1 MMSLLGNDKL
11 KQGDYVTAVTLY
23 TRAIE
28 LAPSNAP
35 YYANRYMI
43 L

>member
-11 KQGDYVTAVTLY
+11 KQADYVTAIALY

-35 YYANRYMI
+35 YYANR
-43 L
+43 